1 MDLKSKL
8 ESLKRFY
15 AEMPGK
21 DYFELL
27 GIERT
32 ASDSEVRSAYFGL
45 MKMYGADYFRQVEN
59 SKDRAI
65 IEEVNRV
72 LRAAYDTLGKS
83 AKREEYL
90 NSQKKD
96 SGAPNPEKGI
106 DIATVFEAEQAM
118 TQAKSLIERG
128 EFNVAKQRLEKAKSI
143 DPNSVEVRVR
153 LAYVT
158 YMLMEVGSNGKRSS
172 LAVKEITEQIES
184 AKEELPVADYLYEY
198 LGDIAKI
205 EGESQKALTHY
216 KQALK
221 LNSENVRARREVML
235 MEKRKNDSTG
245 KPNAGKKDDSNKE
258 EPTTFLGKLKALLNK
273 KL

>member
-1 MDLKSKL
+1 MDLNSKL
-8 ESLKRFY
+8 ESLRQFY

-27 GIERT
+27 GVERST
-32 ASDSEVRSAYFGL
+32 SDNEVRSAYFGL
-45 MKMYGADYFRQVEN
+45 MKLYGADYFRQVDNEA
-59 SKDRAI
+59 DRKAI
-65 IEEVNRV
+65 EAVNKE

-83 AKREEYL
+83 AKREAYL
-90 NSQKKD
+90 QSLETGVTEQFDNS
-96 SGAPNPEKGI
+96 SV

-128 EFNVAKQRLEKAKSI
+128 EFNVARQRLEKVKQIDPKSI
-143 DPNSVEVRVR
+143 EMRVR
-153 LAYVT
+153 LAYVN
-158 YMLMEVGSNGKRSS
+158 YMLMELGPNGKRSS
-172 LAVKEITEQIES
+172 LAVKDITEQLEK
-184 AKEELPVADYLYEY
+184 AKDELPVADYLYEY

-205 EGESQKALTHY
+205 EGESQKALRNY

-235 MEKRKNDSTG
+235 MEQRNTESNNKTKTG
-245 KPNAGKKDDSNKE
+245 SKGDSNQD
-258 EPTTFLGKLKALLNK
+258 EPTTFFEKLKALLNK